1 MDAGFRLVQ
10 LGDRVMFRAGLHNF
24 SKGELGPQLYG
35 RVDIAS
41 YSAAVRLAR
50 NVVVLKYGGLQRRM
64 GTRLVYE
71 LKQPAAGWDDPS
83 AAARLIPFEFSIEQ
97 TYVLLM
103 TQAAMRPLALGGA
116 VLEEELA
123 ITAIT
128 NEAAAKITIAWHAY
142 VVGEEIFLSGISGP
156 MGAFLNGRSWTVT
169 AVVDAN
175 NFRINADTSQLAAFT
190 AATGGITRAGP
201 PAGPPAAPPV
211 PPVYNNPSPPAVYDP
226 GSYNWR
232 RDGFEGGRYL

>member
-1 MDAGFRLVQ
+1 ML
-10 LGDRVMFRAGLHNF
+10 RAGLFNF

-35 RVDIAS
+35 RVDVQA
-41 YSAAVRLAR
+41 YSAAARLAR
-50 NVVVLKYGGLQRRM
+50 NVVILKYGGLQRRM

-71 LKQPAAGWDDPS
+71 LTEPAEGWDDPK

-128 NEAAAKITIAWHAY
+128 NEATAKITAAY
-142 VVGEEIFLSGISGP
+142 HGYAVGDEIFLKGIAGAL
-156 MGAFLNGRSWTVT
+156 GAFLNGRSWKVT
-169 AVVDAN
+169 AVVNAN
-175 NFRINADTSQLAAFT
+175 NFRINADTSALAAFT
-190 AATGGITRAGP
+190 AATGGITRVAPPDPP
-201 PAGPPAAPPV
+201 PADPVV
-211 PPVYNNPSPPAVYDP
+211 PPVYNDPAPPEVFDP
-226 GSYNWR
+226 GSYNWPY
-232 RDGFEGGRYL
+232 DGWEFIF